1 MNPNAQQL
9 LQLRDIHLP
18 GAPAFWPPA
27 PGWWLLAA
35 ALLAL
40 LVWAG
45 VVVSRR
51 YRVHRRRRRL
61 LEALAQLEAGL
72 AGARAPEALAQISV
86 LLRRLALMRF
96 PRRQVAALTGDAW
109 LRFLD
114 QSGGGGR
121 FADGPGRVLAAG
133 PYQRALPADLDTA
146 SLAALLRAWVEQN
159 GGRRT

>member
-35 ALLAL
+35 ALLVL

-45 VVVSRR
+45 VVVARR

-72 AGARAPEALAQISV
+72 AGARTPEALAQISV

-114 QSGGGGR
+114 QSGGDGR